1 MTPETA
7 KTAEKTGRTPSM
19 AASLLVVGV
28 MIALIL
34 LSAAIF
40 GGDVAKGPLQV
51 SLTLATLFAIL
62 VTHFHGYRGPLISK
76 SIYASVFGTLG
87 TIFVLMAIGALI
99 GSLYLS
105 GTVAA
110 FIYYGVAIVSPNLSY
125 LIVFVLAAA
134 VGMLIGSS
142 ATVVGMIGVAFVGL
156 ASVIGVSP
164 GIIAGAAVSGA
175 AVGFLAA
182 RISPGANL
190 TVAAVGVKIGEHA
203 RLSLRTIIP
212 TVLISAVVYLV
223 LGLSGG
229 SAAAP
234 VDQTQVQETLS
245 QYFNI
250 NLLAF
255 LPIVLILVLSALRF
269 SSYLSLML
277 PAIFAVVLAAFTQH
291 DLIVSLAADPSS
303 SYFQAFLT
311 VGIDTLGSGFHLNS
325 GVETLDKLFSGGGIS
340 GMMNTVWLIM
350 MAASFGAVVDYTG
363 MLKRI
368 ITPIIDRAKGTVSLV
383 LVTMLTSMGLNI
395 VMADPYG
402 SALLGARMFKDAYQ
416 QHRLKPVALS
426 VGMGDS
432 GTALSHIIPWNLMG
446 ALLAGTLGLAVAEWA
461 PYAFIAY
468 LTPVVAFVIA
478 YMYRGRMS
486 GGEEQATEV
495 QDDQV
500 VDTTNLA

>member
-1 MTPETA
+1 MTSETA
-7 KTAEKTGRTPSM
+7 KTGEKTGRTPSM

-28 MIALIL
+28 MIVLIL
-34 LSAAIF
+34 LSAAFF

-51 SLTLATLFAIL
+51 SLTLATLFAVL
-62 VTHFHGYRGPLISK
+62 VSHFHGFRYALISE
-76 SIYASVFGTLG
+76 SVRVSAAATLG
-87 TIFVLMAIGALI
+87 TVFVIMAIGALI

-125 LIVFVLAAA
+125 LIVLVLAAA

-156 ASVIGVSP
+156 ASVMEVSP
-164 GIIAGAAVSGA
+164 GITAGAAVSGA
-175 AVGFLAA
+175 AVGFVAA

-190 TVAAVGVKIGEHA
+190 TVSAVGARLDEHA

-212 TVLISAVVYLV
+212 AALISAALYFV
-223 LGLSGG
+223 LGLTGG
-229 SAAAP
+229 DGVSAIDPAE
-234 VDQTQVQETLS
+234 VQETLA

-303 SYFQAFLT
+303 SYIQAFLK
-311 VGIDTLGSGFHLNS
+311 VGIDTLGTGFHLNS

-340 GMMNTVWLIM
+340 GMMTTVWLIM
-350 MAASFGAVVDYTG
+350 MAASFGAVADYTG

-368 ITPIIDRAKGTVSLV
+368 ITPVIDRAKGTVSLV
-383 LVTMLTSMGLNI
+383 LVTMLTSMGLNV

-416 QHRLKPVALS
+416 QHRLKPVILS

-446 ALLAGTLGLAVAEWA
+446 ALLAGTLGLAVTEWA
-461 PYAFIAY
+461 PYAFMAY

-478 YMYRGRMS
+478 FMYRGRMS
-486 GGEEQATEV
+486 DGDEQATEV
-495 QDDQV
+495 QADQV
-500 VDTTNLA
+500 ADSTNLA

>member
-1 MTPETA
+1 
-7 KTAEKTGRTPSM
+7 
-19 AASLLVVGV
+19 
-28 MIALIL
+28 
-34 LSAAIF
+34 
-40 GGDVAKGPLQV
+40 
-51 SLTLATLFAIL
+51 
-62 VTHFHGYRGPLISK
+62 
-76 SIYASVFGTLG
+76 
-87 TIFVLMAIGALI
+87 
-99 GSLYLS
+99 
-105 GTVAA
+105 
-110 FIYYGVAIVSPNLSY
+110 
-125 LIVFVLAAA
+125 
-134 VGMLIGSS
+134 
-142 ATVVGMIGVAFVGL
+142 MIGVAFVGL

-325 GVETLDKLFSGGGIS
+325 GVEMLDKLFSGGGIS